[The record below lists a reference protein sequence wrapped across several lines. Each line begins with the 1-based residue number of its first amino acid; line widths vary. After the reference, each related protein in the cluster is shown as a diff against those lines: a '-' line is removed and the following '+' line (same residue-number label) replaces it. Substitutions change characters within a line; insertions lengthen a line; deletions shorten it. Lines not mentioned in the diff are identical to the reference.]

1 MAKDLLEEGAS
12 LECRVYGAA
21 LTASIGFQLA
31 EQASR
36 LLLVPFCPHWVNDL
50 LLDRRQCCVLSRI
63 TEDRVYGGDDG
74 GGGELGEGTGVSHSS
89 CIVYFKVKF

>member
-36 LLLVPFCPHWVNDL
+36 LLLVPFCPH
-50 LLDRRQCCVLSRI
+50 
-63 TEDRVYGGDDG
+63 
-74 GGGELGEGTGVSHSS
+74 
-89 CIVYFKVKF
+89 

>member
-12 LECRVYGAA
+12 LKYRVYRAA

-36 LLLVPFCPHWVNDL
+36 LLLMLFCLH
-50 LLDRRQCCVLSRI
+50 
-63 TEDRVYGGDDG
+63 
-74 GGGELGEGTGVSHSS
+74 
-89 CIVYFKVKF
+89 